1 MVCSAGSRAVSARST
16 VRPPTPLSKT
26 PMGASI
32 GLQDACTGYLEK
44 GIFQEAEAWLG
55 TANRTCDWNAPA
67 VASMPHR
74 PAVAGLGTA
83 MLAVPQSARPGRF
96 APVGSVSVYTTGQ
109 ARLTALKSQFKVAEP
124 RALPTGSATTSTLE
138 SRPSSKR
145 AVAGCMV
152 W

>member
-55 TANRTCDWNAPA
+55 TANRTCEWKAPA
-67 VASMPHR
+67 IASIPHR
-74 PAVAGLGTA
+74 PAATLGDRKSTR
-83 MLAVPQSARPGRF
+83 LNSSHDQISYAVFCLKKKKHRQVQRPILN
-96 APVGSVSVYTTGQ
+96 VN
-109 ARLTALKSQFKVAEP
+109 
-124 RALPTGSATTSTLE
+124 E
-138 SRPSSKR
+138 SRREP
-145 AVAGCMV
+145 
-152 W
+152 

>member
-1 MVCSAGSRAVSARST
+1 MVCSEGSRAVSARST

-32 GLQDACTGYLEK
+32 ALQDACTGYLEK
-44 GIFQEAEAWLG
+44 GIIHDAEDWLG
-55 TANRTCDWNAPA
+55 TAKRTCDWNAPA
-67 VASMPHR
+67 VASMPHS
-74 PAVAGLGTA
+74 PAVAGLGTG
-83 MLAVPQSARPGRF
+83 MLAVPQSALPVRF

-109 ARLTALKSQFKVAEP
+109 AGLTALKSQFKIAEP
-124 RALPTGSATTSTLE
+124 RRLPTGSASTSTLE

-145 AVAGCMV
+145 ALAGCMV